1 MSLLGITI
9 DQSLVNKRLEDKT
22 LGYVEGTNDERL
34 LKEIGAIV
42 LQKGVWTLKYSG
54 SEVADFLNWVAEG
67 KPHGILPVLAKR
79 LLCLK
84 REKLARGIK
93 DAGTSN
99 YARGAEAKQI
109 AEIDAIFK
117 QTGTDVECVVD
128 ITKETIVENNTP
140 SPILS
145 SINAPVITSS
155 QVVKL
160 EEDKKQENKARTDDA
175 NTYDQILKSETDSA
189 PSKDDALILKT
200 LGKFIDAMDTSDK
213 HREPLLTI
221 LSKLASTDLEKE
233 KVAIINNLI
242 TNLDTQ
248 LIENIKEL
256 FRILDIKQNEHIGR
270 NEQNEHNGRND
281 RNDQLSEDNRIKK
294 AVENALLQQTHK
306 TKHKY
311 VCEDKIHCLQQL
323 VYTTCGEASFLD
335 PLIDHINKL
344 LATFYNSNSEKIK
357 NMKEILEN
365 LHSDISSEALKLE
378 NNNSRSA
385 LTNRLHALQSALESL
400 NEPSAVKNTLVKD
413 ATAVI
418 ARKNSEK
425 DRIKAE
431 IDAIMLELAS
441 ENSKDKRELVKLQLE
456 EEKGYLNTLKHFVDE
471 ETSEQ
476 IDKFLETINASINNP
491 SLSTRSLTSGCN
503 SRAATYRKML
513 EKAREEALREIKD
526 LRANNLKELDSL
538 RAEKDAEIQQIKNDA
553 ITAAD
558 ASERSF
564 NETISKLNNEL
575 KTLRAQN
582 DQLQTQ
588 MASLKE
594 ASNLASIHKNMA
606 TSKAVELEAK
616 VKIYESEIK
625 QLRESSASKNT
636 NLESI
641 QAQQSEYEEII
652 AGLEAK
658 LKELE
663 NTRIHTNVQSK
674 KALEDEIAELKA
686 RLESVTSFYDDNS
699 NLYIRQLKE
708 KHNELIKTSENRNTL
723 RTQLNDLETI
733 MATEK
738 AKTVQQSDYIESLR
752 SELDAT
758 TINRNS
764 KDAVIADLKRKVDEA
779 SSKNTQITQLQS
791 ELEKSSALQTELED
805 KIANLK
811 AYANELAATK
821 ESEISKLMAQLQSAN
836 KNKNTNATTISKLT
850 SDLALARSS
859 KINSD
864 ASVAQLMADL
874 ETKKKECDTKTAEL
888 QTKVSNIL
896 NEVNA
901 RNNDIARLRTEV
913 EKLSIAKRT
922 ANALTASP
930 STVAPST
937 AAPSTVAPS
946 TAAPST
952 AKTGLADVRSTYKEM
967 TDAEKRLRGLSLT
980 KPSVVPT
987 SYTRKGPSE
996 RELEALR
1003 KNKERKEL
1011 GRKIHESTLKNRLG
1025 GKRRTRKNK
1034 RNRKGIAP

>member
-9 DQSLVNKRLEDKT
+9 DPSFVNKRLEDKT
-22 LGYVEGTNDERL
+22 LGYIEGTNDERL

-54 SEVADFLNWVAEG
+54 SEVAEFLNWVAEG
-67 KPHGILPVLAKR
+67 KPHGFLPGLAKR

-93 DAGTSN
+93 DAGTAN
-99 YARGAEAKQI
+99 YARGTEAKQI

-117 QTGTDVECVVD
+117 QTNTDVDCVVD
-128 ITKETIVENNTP
+128 ITKENLENVSS
-140 SPILS
+140 SPIVS
-145 SINAPVITSS
+145 SINAPLHTSA
-155 QVVKL
+155 QVVKV
-160 EEDKKQENKARTDDA
+160 EEDTTHA
-175 NTYDQILKSETDSA
+175 NTSEPVVQSDDTPSETTHHNHELYRSEH
-189 PSKDDALILKT
+189 ALILKT
-200 LGKFIDAMDTSDK
+200 LGTFIDTMDMSNK

-221 LSKLASTDLEKE
+221 LSKLASTDLEKN
-233 KVAIINNLI
+233 KLDVINNLI

-248 LIENIKEL
+248 VIDNIQEL
-256 FRILDIKQNEHIGR
+256 FRILDIKRNNHTDPIG
-270 NEQNEHNGRND
+270 H
-281 RNDQLSEDNRIKK
+281 NDQLSEDDRIKK
-294 AVENALLQQTHK
+294 AVENALLQQTRK
-306 TKHKY
+306 TKY

-365 LHSDISSEALKLE
+365 LHLYISSEALTLE
-378 NNNSRSA
+378 NNNARSA

-413 ATAVI
+413 ATALI

-441 ENSKDKRELVKLQLE
+441 ENSKDTRELVKLQLE
-456 EEKGYLNTLKHFVDE
+456 EEKGYLHTLKHFVDE
-471 ETSEQ
+471 DVTEQ

-526 LRANNLKELDSL
+526 LRENNLKELDRL
-538 RAEKDAEIQQIKNDA
+538 RAEKDADIQQIKDDA
-553 ITAAD
+553 IAAAD
-558 ASERSF
+558 KSERSF
-564 NETISKLNNEL
+564 NEIIAQRNNEL

-582 DQLQTQ
+582 NQLQTQ
-588 MASLKE
+588 IASLKE

-606 TSKAVELEAK
+606 NSKAVELEAK

-625 QLRESSASKNT
+625 RLRENGVPRNT
-636 NLESI
+636 NVESL
-641 QAQQSEYEEII
+641 QSEYEEII

-674 KALEDEIAELKA
+674 KALEDEIADLKA
-686 RLESVTSFYDDNS
+686 RLTNVTSSYDDTS
-699 NLYIRQLKE
+699 DLLIRQLKE
-708 KHNELIKTSENRNTL
+708 KQNELIKASANRNAL
-723 RTQLNDLETI
+723 RTQLNDLESN

-738 AKTVQQSDYIESLR
+738 VQQSDYIESLR
-752 SELDAT
+752 SELDAAK
-758 TINRNS
+758 INRNS
-764 KDAVIADLKRKVDEA
+764 KDALIADLKRKVDEA
-779 SSKNTQITQLQS
+779 SSKNTQIAKLQS
-791 ELEKSSALQTELED
+791 ELEKSSALQTKLED
-805 KIANLK
+805 TIVNIKAN
-811 AYANELAATK
+811 ANELAATK
-821 ESEISKLMAQLQSAN
+821 ESEISKLMAQLQSAS
-836 KNKNTNATTISKLT
+836 KNKNTNATTIAKLT
-850 SDLALARSS
+850 SDMALARSS
-859 KINSD
+859 KLDSD

-874 ETKKKECDTKTAEL
+874 ETEKKECDTKTAEL
-888 QTKVSNIL
+888 QTRVRSML
-896 NEVNA
+896 TEANA
-901 RNNDIARLRTEV
+901 RNNDIARLRAEV
-913 EKLSIAKRT
+913 EKVSAAKST
-922 ANALTASP
+922 ANALAAAP
-930 STVAPST
+930 VAPST
-937 AAPSTVAPS
+937 VG
-946 TAAPST
+946 
-952 AKTGLADVRSTYKEM
+952 TGLAGVRSTFKEM
-967 TDAEKRLRGLSLT
+967 SDAEKRLRGLSVT
-980 KPSVVPT
+980 KPSSPT
-987 SYTRKGPSE
+987 SYTRTGPSDRE
-996 RELEALR
+996 REALR

-1034 RNRKGIAP
+1034 RTRKGIDP